1 MWKFGLRPR
10 NSFSGNTVFVSK
22 EKIGFVLGEKFM
34 KNELF
39 LKVVGM
45 KNKGV
50 GRLVIWSDR
59 KA

>member
-1 MWKFGLRPR
+1 MWKLGLS
-10 NSFSGNTVFVSK
+10 SFSGNTVFVSK

-50 GRLVIWSDR
+50 GRLARWFQTVKPS
-59 KA
+59 